1 MGLAERH
8 EARIIMLSDYRAD
21 DHAEPD
27 ALALLRRVWTD
38 LRRGR
43 DLPARSALE
52 PRRIGPALASAFIVE
67 RIAPG
72 QARLR
77 VAGARLG
84 ALMGMEVRGM
94 PLSTLFELDARDALA
109 GLLSDVFDAPCA
121 ARLTL
126 TAAPGFGRPA
136 LTGDMLLLPMTD
148 RDGAPNCA
156 FGGLVWQGT
165 PGRLPRRLGI
175 ADIRRLPLPGPD
187 AAPGPQ
193 PAPAERA
200 EAAADVRPRPLLRVV
215 SSNASP
221 D

>member
-8 EARIIMLSDYRAD
+8 EARIIMLSDYRAQD
-21 DHAEPD
+21 QAEPD
-27 ALALLRRVWTD
+27 ALALLRRAWTD
-38 LRRGR
+38 LRSGHA
-43 DLPARSALE
+43 LPARAALE

-84 ALMGMEVRGM
+84 ALMGMELRGM
-94 PLSTLFELDARDALA
+94 PLSALFELDARDALA
-109 GLLSDVFDAPCA
+109 DLLCDVFDAPCA

-126 TAAPGFGRPA
+126 AAAPGFGRPA
-136 LTGDMLLLPMTD
+136 LSGDMLLLPMTD

-156 FGGLVWQGT
+156 LGGLVWQGT

-175 ADIRRLPLPGPD
+175 ETIRRLPLPAQDKP
-187 AAPGPQ
+187 AAPQ
-193 PAPAERA
+193 PARFEMA
-200 EAAADVRPRPLLRVV
+200 EAATEFRPRPQLRVV
-215 SSNASP
+215 ASNASA